1 MGYMGLRRNECPP
14 HIFGV
19 AEGSYQGMM
28 NIGKNQSI
36 LITGESGAG
45 KTENTK
51 KVIAYFASIG
61 ASAKKKEGE
70 IGLEDKIVQTN
81 PVLEAWGNAKTVRN
95 DNSSRFGKFIRIWFN
110 AGGKL
115 SGADMVIYL
124 LEKSRLTFQAP
135 IERCYHAFYNI
146 MSDQVPD
153 CKAKC
158 LLSDDIYDYWWV
170 SQGKT
175 TVPSINDKEDMMFAH
190 EAYDILGFTEEEKYN
205 VYRLTAIVMHMGN
218 MTKDFVPVG
227 KEEQAEIKDDTNAQK
242 VAELCGIDCE
252 WMVTYYCKP
261 KLKVGTEW
269 VSKGQTCDGAFSS
282 VGGIGRSVYER
293 LFTFIM
299 NKCNQT
305 LFDPTMKKVQYIGC
319 LDIAGFEIFDYN
331 GFEQICI
338 NFANEKLQQFFNQH
352 MFVLEQ
358 EEYVREGLEWGNV
371 DFGMDLQKCIT
382 MFEKP
387 MGLLAILE
395 EESLFPKATDTTFAA
410 KLHENLYGKP
420 LCENFQKA
428 NPRPDPNAHFAVV
441 HYAAT
446 VSYNLTGWL
455 FKNKDPLNDT
465 IVEMFK
471 NGSNDLMITIFAD
484 HPGQPLEVKKEAGG
498 KKKGGG
504 KTVSSFY
511 KSQLDDLMKTLYAT
525 DPAFIRCVVPNTI
538 KKPGFVES
546 GLVMHQYQCN
556 GVLAGIAIC
565 RAGFPNKIL
574 YPEFKDRYNI
584 LAAAAVARAKKDK
597 DAAGA
602 IMKVIALDEEKF
614 RLGHTKVFFRA
625 GILGY
630 MEEVREDR
638 IGEVLS
644 WLQAQAR
651 GKASR
656 LIFKKLQDQKLALY
670 CCQRTIRNY
679 YIGKTWPWWQL
690 WLAIKPNL
698 KCTKFAQYKA
708 EYEEKIAIAE
718 ANMDKVTAEC
728 SKVKT
733 VYDRICNEKNELVLA
748 LQSGGSAVQDI
759 IDKTNRIEA
768 MANDLKKQL
777 DETNARIRG
786 EEDAIASLDSQSNK
800 VKADADKLTASIK
813 SLESGLEAAEEDKT
827 TKDSQIRTLK
837 EEIAHQEDM
846 VAKLQ
851 KEKRSVGD
859 SRQKTEEDIQAMED
873 KCNHLNKVKGKLEQA
888 LDERE
893 DALERE
899 KKAKGDVEKL
909 KRKVEGDLKLTQEAV
924 SDLERVRSELA
935 QTMQRKDKEI
945 TSMSAKI
952 DDEATLGS
960 KYNKQVKELQGRLE
974 ELDEELTIERT
985 NRAKAEKNRADL
997 SRDIGDLAEKL
1008 EGAGNNTSTQIELN
1022 KKREA
1027 ELSKLKSELDE
1038 SNIAHEGTLAALRQK
1053 HHGNMSEMGEQIDG
1067 LNKMK
1072 AKTEKDKANMER
1084 DLQEARAGLDEAMRD
1099 RANHERNGKLTQGL
1113 IVEAN
1118 TKLDEMAR
1126 ALNEADSSRKKLQ
1139 VENQD
1144 LIRQI
1149 EETENAIAAL
1159 GKSKISLNTQ
1169 LEDTKRLGDGEA
1181 RDRASLLARFKNL
1194 NSELENLRERIE
1206 EESEKKSDALKALS
1220 KAQAEMQLWKSK
1232 FETEGLG
1239 RIDELEG
1246 SRSKLTSRL
1255 AEAEETIDSLNQKV
1269 AATEKTKHRLE
1280 SELEDLQLEY
1290 ERVHAAAIITEKRG
1304 RNFDKVIGEWKAK
1317 SDDLTAEVDASH
1329 KECRNYNSE
1338 LFRLKAA
1345 WDETSQQLDI
1355 VKRENKN
1362 LADEIKDLLDQLGD
1376 GGRSIHE
1383 LDKQRRRL
1391 EVEKEELQSALE
1403 EAEAALEQ
1411 EENKVLRAQLELG
1424 QVRQEIDRRIQEKE
1438 EEFDNTRKNHQR
1450 AMESLG
1456 ASLEGEQRAKG
1467 EALRIKKKLESD
1479 INELE
1484 IALDHANKANAEGQ
1498 KAIKRYQGQLRD
1510 TIQGY
1515 EEQARGRQEVMEAV
1529 GIAERKAGALSG
1541 EVEESRALLDSA
1553 DRGKRQIDAELADAR
1568 NAVNEMQ
1575 IINSKAMHDKRGL
1588 ESVIHT
1594 LQAEIDDALQGAK
1607 NSEDKSKRAMV
1618 DAARLADELRA
1629 EQDHVQAE
1637 SRAKRSL
1644 DTQLGELENRLADA
1658 EAAAAKGGKTAM
1670 AKLEMKIRELELE
1683 LGSVQTRTAD
1693 SYKAFQRA
1701 ERRVKELQFQQEEDR
1716 KNQDRM
1722 SELANKLQQKIK
1734 TYKQQIEEAEDIAA
1748 LNLAKY
1754 RKGQQELEETEE
1766 RAKMAGVQ
1774 LETLRPL

>member
-1 MGYMGLRRNECPP
+1 
-14 HIFGV
+14 
-19 AEGSYQGMM
+19 
-28 NIGKNQSI
+28 
-36 LITGESGAG
+36 
-45 KTENTK
+45 
-51 KVIAYFASIG
+51 
-61 ASAKKKEGE
+61 
-70 IGLEDKIVQTN
+70 
-81 PVLEAWGNAKTVRN
+81 
-95 DNSSRFGKFIRIWFN
+95 
-110 AGGKL
+110 
-115 SGADMVIYL
+115 
-124 LEKSRLTFQAP
+124 
-135 IERCYHAFYNI
+135 
-146 MSDQVPD
+146 
-153 CKAKC
+153 
-158 LLSDDIYDYWWV
+158 
-170 SQGKT
+170 
-175 TVPSINDKEDMMFAH
+175 
-190 EAYDILGFTEEEKYN
+190 
-205 VYRLTAIVMHMGN
+205 

-227 KEEQAEIKDDTNAQK
+227 KEEQAVIKDDQMTNAGK
-242 VAELCGIDCE
+242 VAELCGIDME
-252 WMVTYYCKP
+252 WMITYFCKP

-269 VSKGQTCDGAFSS
+269 VSKGQTCDGASSS

-293 LFTFIM
+293 VFTFIM
-299 NKCNQT
+299 NKCNET

-387 MGLLAILE
+387 MGLLSILE
-395 EESLFPKATDTTFAA
+395 EETLFPKSSDQSFCA
-410 KLHENLYGKP
+410 KLIENLLGKEP
-420 LCENFQKA
+420 NFCK
-428 NPRPDPNAHFAVV
+428 PTYKTDPDAHFGVV
-441 HYAAT
+441 HYAAM

-465 IVEMFK
+465 IVEMLK
-471 NGSNDLMITIFAD
+471 NGGNALMVEIFAD
-484 HPGQPLEVKKEAGG
+484 HPGQPLEVKKDAGA
-498 KKKGGG
+498 KKKGG

-511 KSQLDDLMKTLYAT
+511 KAQLDDLMKTLYKT

-538 KKPGFVES
+538 KKPGFVDS
-546 GLVMHQYQCN
+546 GLIMHQYQCN

-565 RAGFPNKIL
+565 RAGFPNKIM
-574 YPEFKDRYNI
+574 YPEFKERYNI
-584 LAAAAVARAKKDK
+584 LAAAAVAKAKKDK

-602 IMKVIALDEEKF
+602 VMKVIALDPEKF
-614 RLGHTKVFFRA
+614 RLGHTKIFFRA
-625 GILGY
+625 GILGF

-638 IGEVLS
+638 IGSVLS

-656 LIFKKLQDQKLALY
+656 LVFKKLQDQKLALY
-670 CCQRTIRNY
+670 CLQRTIRNY

-786 EEDAIASLDSQSNK
+786 EEDAIANLDAQSNK
-800 VKADADKLTASIK
+800 VKADADKLTANIK
-813 SLESGLEAAEEDKT
+813 TLESGLEAAEEDKM
-827 TKDSQIRTLK
+827 TKDNQIRTLK

-888 LDERE
+888 LDETE

-924 SDLERVRSELA
+924 SDLERVRSELS

-974 ELDEELTIERT
+974 ELDEELTIERN

-1008 EGAGNNTSTQIELN
+1008 EDAGNNTATQIELN

-1027 ELSKLKSELDE
+1027 ELAKLKAELDE

-1053 HHGNMSEMGEQIDG
+1053 HNNNMSEMGEQIDG

-1072 AKTEKDKANMER
+1072 AKAEKER
-1084 DLQEARAGLDEAMRD
+1084 DLQEARGSLDEAMRD
-1099 RANHERNGKLTQGL
+1099 RANHERNGKLTGAL
-1113 IVEAN
+1113 IVESN
-1118 TKLDEMAR
+1118 VKLDDMAR

-1144 LIRQI
+1144 LTRQI
-1149 EETENAIAAL
+1149 DEVEASIAAL
-1159 GKSKISLNTQ
+1159 SKNKISLSTQ
-1169 LEDTKRLGDGEA
+1169 LEDTKRLGDSEA
-1181 RDRASLLARFKNL
+1181 RDRATLLAKFKALDTELQNL
-1194 NSELENLRERIE
+1194 KERID

-1220 KAQAEMQLWKSK
+1220 KSSAEIQLWKSK

-1239 RIDELEG
+1239 RIDELESG
-1246 SRSKLTSRL
+1246 KQKLTARL
-1255 AEAEETIDSLNQKV
+1255 GEAEETIETLNQKV
-1269 AATEKTKHRLE
+1269 ASTEKTKHRLE
-1280 SELEDLQLEY
+1280 TELEDIQLEY

-1317 SDDLTAEVDASH
+1317 VDDLSAEIEASQ

-1345 WDETSQQLDI
+1345 WDETTEQLDV

-1362 LADEIKDLLDQLGD
+1362 LADEIKDLLDQLSD

-1424 QVRQEIDRRIQEKE
+1424 QVRQEIDRKSQEKV

-1450 AMESLG
+1450 AMDSLQ
-1456 ASLEGEQRAKG
+1456 ASLEAESRAKS

-1484 IALDHANKANAEGQ
+1484 IALDHANKANAEAH
-1498 KAIKRYQGQLRD
+1498 KSIKRYQGQLREVEG
-1510 TIQGY
+1510 GY
-1515 EEQARGRQEVMEAV
+1515 EEEKRGRIE
-1529 GIAERKAGALSG
+1529 IAEKAGLADRKANALQG
-1541 EVEESRALLDSA
+1541 ELEESRSLLDSA
-1553 DRGKRQIDAELADAR
+1553 DRGKKQTEMELAEAR
-1568 NAVNEMQ
+1568 AAVNDMTA
-1575 IINSKAMHDKRGL
+1575 INSKAASEKRACESSVHSMH
-1588 ESVIHT
+1588 
-1594 LQAEIDDALQGAK
+1594 AEIDDMLQQAK
-1607 NSEDKSKRAMV
+1607 NSEEKAKKAMI

-1629 EQDHVQAE
+1629 EQDHSSSQE
-1637 SRAKRSL
+1637 KAKRAL
-1644 DTQLGELENRLADA
+1644 ETQVVELENRLA
-1658 EAAAAKGGKTAM
+1658 EANEMAVKGGRNAM
-1670 AKLEMKIRELELE
+1670 AKLEGRIREMEME
-1683 LGSVQTRTAD
+1683 LGGVQSKTSETYK
-1693 SYKAFQRA
+1693 SYQKSERRIKELMFQRD
-1701 ERRVKELQFQQEEDR
+1701 EDK
-1716 KNQDRM
+1716 KNSDRIT
-1722 SELANKLQQKIK
+1722 ELAQKLQQRSRLTRSKLKKLRRSLLLILPSTARLNKSSRKLKIDPEWPK
-1734 TYKQQIEEAEDIAA
+1734 DNFPSYANFSSSAIFIQA
-1748 LNLAKY
+1748 
-1754 RKGQQELEETEE
+1754 R
-1766 RAKMAGVQ
+1766 
-1774 LETLRPL
+1774 